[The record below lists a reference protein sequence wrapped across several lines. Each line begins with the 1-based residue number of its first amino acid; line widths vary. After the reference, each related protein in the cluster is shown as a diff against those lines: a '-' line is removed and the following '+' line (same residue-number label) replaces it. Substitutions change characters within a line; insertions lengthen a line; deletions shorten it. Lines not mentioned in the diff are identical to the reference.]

1 MSSIAQLPTD
11 RIVTFRWHTRT
22 HSIERT
28 GEVVLYR
35 EDVLDEGSAVW
46 VWDALLTNA
55 RSSHKS
61 PLARSSLM
69 LLLDALKKISQLPS
83 WALLCSMEPSL
94 ISMEAVLKVFTD
106 FDTLLLK
113 TCNPN
118 NAYRLSVVFR
128 NFFGDAVV
136 RVSADTRLRQLRKT
150 FKTKCSF
157 NRNGRPLISDVVHH
171 SRPILAA
178 LPHENLKDLY
188 KKTAEILEN
197 DLERIRRCAL
207 DIVKNYYVSIAELD
221 RIEAINFSFFDV
233 VAMERLFLSG
243 SQEGYSWDIKRIE
256 IYISIRLSIVQG
268 KTPRVAVFEKERV
281 PSPIIEH
288 AKFLSRLENVEKNFV
303 GWLKS
308 REFPSKEVLLSCALI
323 IQIKTGW
330 NFSSVLDLSSES
342 VDVRNMP
349 HRLQS
354 VKTKVGDETPLVLI
368 EKSDDDV
375 LSVLSL
381 LSARSASMKRV
392 GVRNSGIWTGTRIS
406 PDGVYKKIS
415 SWRLKD
421 FCLKY
426 DLPEFSPDMLRG
438 QVIAVD
444 SVNKGNLPL
453 AQSRAGHTSLNTTL
467 HYLNKNVIRNLNSA
481 NTFEFEKRFDA
492 TIRYLSN
499 SDALAEDEKILS
511 YPIGDGS
518 SCARPESPPTDDWLS
533 SGLCTAK
540 HCHEGEGCVNR
551 RIEIN
556 KSRIEEVV
564 LTKNY
569 YQSNWVRLFNDN
581 PHSFEKNHLSSMMFA
596 FALYG
601 AISRGPYRHLIRV
614 AEK

>member
-11 RIVTFRWHTRT
+11 RIATFRWRTRT
-22 HSIERT
+22 HSIDRT

-35 EDVLDEGSAVW
+35 EDVLGEVSAVW
-46 VWDALLTNA
+46 VWDALLTTA
-55 RSSHKS
+55 RSSQKN
-61 PLARSSLM
+61 PLVRSSLM
-69 LLLDALKKISQLPS
+69 LLLNALKKISQLPS

-94 ISMEAVLKVFTD
+94 ISMEAVLKMFTD
-106 FDTLLLK
+106 FDILLLK
-113 TCNPN
+113 TCNSN
-118 NAYRLSVVFR
+118 NAYRLSVAFR
-128 NFFGDAVV
+128 SFFGGAVV
-136 RVSADTRLRQLRKT
+136 QVSTDARLKQLRKT

-157 NRNGRPLISDVVHH
+157 NRNGRQLISDVVHH

-178 LPHENLKDLY
+178 LPHESLKDLY
-188 KKTAEILEN
+188 KSTAEILET
-197 DLERIRRCAL
+197 DLEKVRQAAL
-207 DIVKNYYVSIAELD
+207 DVVANYDASIAELD
-221 RIEAINFSFFDV
+221 RIEAIGFSFFDV
-233 VAMERLFLSG
+233 VAMERLFLDG
-243 SQEGYSWDIKRIE
+243 SQEDYSWDIKSIE

-268 KTPRVAVFEKERV
+268 KRPRVAVLEYARLP
-281 PSPIIEH
+281 PSIMEH
-288 AKFLSRLENVEKNFV
+288 AKFLSRVEKIEKNFV

-342 VDVRNMP
+342 VDVKALP

-381 LSARSASMKRV
+381 LSTRSASMERL
-392 GVRNSGIWTGTRIS
+392 GIRNSGIWTGPRAS
-406 PDGVYKKIS
+406 ADGVYKKLS
-415 SWRLKD
+415 SWRLEY
-421 FCLKY
+421 FCRKH

-444 SVNKGNLPL
+444 SVNKGNFPL
-453 AQSRAGHTSLNTTL
+453 AQSKAGHSSPSTTF

-492 TIRYLSN
+492 TIRYFLDPN
-499 SDALAEDEKILS
+499 ALTKDEKILS

-518 SCARPESPPTDDWLS
+518 SCAHPESPPTDDWLS

-551 RIEIN
+551 RIEIDEN
-556 KSRIEEVV
+556 RIEEVA

-581 PHSFEKNHLSSMMFA
+581 PHSFEKTHLPNMMFA

-614 AEK
+614 SKK